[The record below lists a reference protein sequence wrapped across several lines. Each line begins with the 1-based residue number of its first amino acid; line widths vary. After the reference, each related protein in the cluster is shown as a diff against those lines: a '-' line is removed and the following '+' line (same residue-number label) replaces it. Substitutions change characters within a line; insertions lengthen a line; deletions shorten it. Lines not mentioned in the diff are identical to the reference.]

1 MNVRLR
7 PELEKLIQEDVER
20 GPYSS
25 VEEYI
30 EHAITMLHER
40 ERWLAENRTEIRAKI
55 EEGIAAAERGELL
68 NPDELRTMMERRKR
82 EFLKSSEA

>member
-40 ERWLAENRTEIRAKI
+40 ERWLAENRKEIRAKI
-55 EEGIAAAERGELL
+55 EEGIAAARARGVAE
-68 NPDELRTMMERRKR
+68 P
-82 EFLKSSEA
+82 